1 MNFFYNKKRLLVKIG
16 IILILIL
23 IIMLPIYFL
32 VIKKSTSSN
41 TPLSLNTSVI
51 MNAPAA
57 KSIITPPNMLGF
69 CFVSTTNGV
78 DSPLKFMPEPMW
90 DIKGMQLMF
99 SNADNGIRAQ
109 NKTLN
114 KWAYDSNNKLYITR
128 TINNTNNTD
137 DAYTQSEL
145 KALGTPDADASAPNT
160 YKVNKL
166 IPIYDP
172 NNPNL
177 TKDIQM
183 EIRPWTLSL
192 YSDCK

>member
-51 MNAPAA
+51 MNAPVEP
-57 KSIITPPNMLGF
+57 SITIPANTLGF
-69 CFVSTTNGV
+69 CFVSTANGIY
-78 DSPLKFMPEPMW
+78 SPKKFMVELYWGLYGFP
-90 DIKGMQLMF
+90 LMF
-99 SNADNGIRAQ
+99 SNADNGIRGH
-109 NKTLN
+109 NNVLN
-114 KWAYDSNNKLYITR
+114 KWAYDSNNKLTITR
-128 TINNTNNTD
+128 TINNTNK
-137 DAYTQSEL
+137 AYSTTEL
-145 KALGTPDADASAPNT
+145 NALGKTPTPNT
-160 YKVNKL
+160 YLVNKL
-166 IPIYDP
+166 IPYYDS

-177 TKDIQM
+177 TNGVQM
-183 EIRPWTLSL
+183 EIKPWTLSL

>member
-41 TPLSLNTSVI
+41 TPLSLNTI
-51 MNAPAA
+51 PAN
-57 KSIITPPNMLGF
+57 TLGF
-69 CFVSTTNGV
+69 CIVFTESGTDLIQPTFMMESVWGLY
-78 DSPLKFMPEPMW
+78 DYPL
-90 DIKGMQLMF
+90 LF
-99 SNADNGIRAQ
+99 SNADNGIRGRD
-109 NKTLN
+109 KILN
-114 KWAYDSNNKLYITR
+114 KWAYDSNNKLTITR
-128 TINNTNNTD
+128 TINNTSK
-137 DAYTQSEL
+137 AYTQGEL
-145 KALGTPDADASAPNT
+145 DALGKTTTPNT

-183 EIRPWTLSL
+183 EIKPWTLSL

>member
-57 KSIITPPNMLGF
+57 QSIITPPNMLGF
-69 CFVSTTNGV
+69 CFVSTANGI
-78 DSPLKFMPEPMW
+78 DSPKRFLAEPMW
-90 DIKGMQLMF
+90 DINEMQLLF
-99 SNADNGIRAQ
+99 SNADNGIRGQ
-109 NKTLN
+109 NNVLN
-114 KWAYDSNNKLYITR
+114 KWAYDSNNKLTITR
-128 TINNTNNTD
+128 TINNTNN
-137 DAYTQSEL
+137 AYTQHEL
-145 KALGTPDADASAPNT
+145 NALGKTDEPNT
-160 YKVNKL
+160 YLVNKL
-166 IPIYDP
+166 ISIYDP

-177 TKDIQM
+177 TNGVQM
-183 EIRPWTLSL
+183 EIKPWTLSL
-192 YSDCK
+192 YSECK

>member
-114 KWAYDSNNKLYITR
+114 KWAYDSNNKLNITR
-128 TINNTNNTD
+128 TINNTDNTNN
-137 DAYTQSEL
+137 AYSKTEL
-145 KALGTPDADASAPNT
+145 DALGKTNESNT
-160 YKVNKL
+160 YLVNKL

-183 EIRPWTLSL
+183 EIKPWTLSL
-192 YSDCK
+192 YSECK

>member
-51 MNAPAA
+51 MNAPVEP
-57 KSIITPPNMLGF
+57 SITIPANTLGF
-69 CFVSTTNGV
+69 CFVSTANGI
-78 DSPLKFMPEPMW
+78 DSPKKFLVELYWGLYGFP
-90 DIKGMQLMF
+90 LMF

-114 KWAYDSNNKLYITR
+114 KWAYDSNNKLTITR
-128 TINNTNNTD
+128 TINNTNTE
-137 DAYTQSEL
+137 YTQNEL
-145 KALGTPDADASAPNT
+145 NALGKTATPNT
-160 YKVNKL
+160 YLVNKL
-166 IPIYDP
+166 IPYYDS
-172 NNPNL
+172 NNPYL

-183 EIRPWTLSL
+183 EIKPWTLSL

>member
-69 CFVSTTNGV
+69 CFVSTANGI
-78 DSPLKFMPEPMW
+78 DSPKRFLAEPMW
-90 DIKGMQLMF
+90 GVSGYPLLF

-114 KWAYDSNNKLYITR
+114 KWAYDSNNKLTIIR
-128 TINNTNNTD
+128 TINNTNTE
-137 DAYTQSEL
+137 YTQNEL
-145 KALGTPDADASAPNT
+145 NALGKTATPNT
-160 YKVNKL
+160 YLVNKL
-166 IPIYDP
+166 IPYYDK
-172 NNPNL
+172 NNPHL
-177 TKDIQM
+177 TQDVQI
-183 EIRPWTLSL
+183 EIKPWTLSL

>member
-114 KWAYDSNNKLYITR
+114 KWAYDSNNKSIITR
-128 TINNTNNTD
+128 TINNTNTE
-137 DAYTQSEL
+137 YTQNEL
-145 KALGTPDADASAPNT
+145 NALGKTDEPDEPNT
-160 YKVNKL
+160 YLVNKL